1 MTTDLENKY
10 LLDTMIIE
18 ALYKGRG
25 EIVENA
31 QIQGRGEGVQR
42 DDSETCADERLLRTR
57 TRYGG
62 RLLTEYPVGIL
73 VGNWVGVI
81 FDA

>member
-1 MTTDLENKY
+1 MLNIIDNFTIND
-10 LLDTMIIE
+10 DT
-18 ALYKGRG
+18 
-25 EIVENA
+25 
-31 QIQGRGEGVQR
+31 GRGEGVQR